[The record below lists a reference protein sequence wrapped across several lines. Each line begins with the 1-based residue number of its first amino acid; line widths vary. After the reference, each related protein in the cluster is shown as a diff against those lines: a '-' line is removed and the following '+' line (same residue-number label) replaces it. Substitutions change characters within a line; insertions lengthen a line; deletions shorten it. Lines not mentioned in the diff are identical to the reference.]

1 MRRIIPQVKEELGL
15 QLLDSSSAKESGY
28 NPYMP
33 EFRFYHPI
41 EVRYGDLD
49 PQGHVNNAKFMTYM
63 EQARVQYIRNLGL
76 WDASSFLDVGF
87 ILAEAKVTFLTPIRF
102 TDRVQVGVRVS
113 RLGNKSLDMQYR
125 LEEAQSGQELAT
137 GSSVQVAY
145 EYRQGKTI
153 PIPEGW
159 RLAIQEFESLD

>member
-1 MRRIIPQVKEELGL
+1 
-15 QLLDSSSAKESGY
+15 
-28 NPYMP
+28 MP

-63 EQARVQYIRNLGL
+63 EQARVHYIKSLGL
-76 WDASSFLDVGF
+76 WDASSFLNIGF
-87 ILAEAKVTFLTPIRF
+87 ILVEARVTFLAPIRF
-102 TDRVQVGVRVS
+102 THQVRVGVCVS

-125 LEEAQSGQELAT
+125 LEETQSGQELAT

-145 EYRQGKTI
+145 DYRQGKTI

-159 RLAIQEFESLD
+159 RQAIQEFEGLE

>member
-1 MRRIIPQVKEELGL
+1 MRALGNYIFAFIRGYL
-15 QLLDSSSAKESGY
+15 AIFNGY
-28 NPYMP
+28 NPVMP

-63 EQARVQYIRNLGL
+63 EQARVNYIRSLEL
-76 WDASSFLDVGF
+76 WDGSSFLDVGF
-87 ILAEAKVTFLTPIRF
+87 ILAEARITFLSPILF
-102 TDRVQVGVRVS
+102 TQQVRVGVQVS

-125 LEEAQSGQELAT
+125 IEDVQSGQELAN

-145 EYRQGKTI
+145 DYRT
-153 PIPEGW
+153 
-159 RLAIQEFESLD
+159 A